1 MPALFD
7 TSVLDAAL
15 DKVST
20 ATALHICS
28 GTPASRAAVLS
39 ASLATVTLASGDF
52 SKSAGNVDGRKVT
65 VAAKSGVPVTASG
78 TAAHYCLIDG
88 TTLLARTEV
97 DASSPALTSGST
109 TGIPAV
115 AFEVGAPT
123 VVA

>member
-20 ATALHICS
+20 ATELHIVS
-28 GTPASRAAVLS
+28 GTPATRATVLS
-39 ASLATVTLASGDF
+39 SSLATVAVAAGDF
-52 SKSAGNVDGRKVT
+52 SKSAGVVDGRRVT

-97 DASSPALTSGST
+97 DASSPALTQGST

-115 AFEVGAPT
+115 SFEIGAPS